1 MTYLQIK
8 SKKEYVILMYK
19 IAFIGNRDT
28 IIGFKLLGVSL
39 FPLKNKD
46 EAIEIL
52 NKLVKEEY
60 AVIFVT
66 EEIACQIVDEIN
78 MLQKTSFASITVV
91 PSKLEKKHLGQ
102 NILKKNIE
110 KAIGTDILFRKEVE

>member
-1 MTYLQIK
+1 
-8 SKKEYVILMYK
+8 MYK
-19 IAFIGNRDT
+19 IALIGNRDT
-28 IIGFKLLGVSL
+28 IIGFKLLGISL
-39 FPLKNKD
+39 FPINKKD
-46 EAIEIL
+46 EAVEIL
-52 NKLVKEEY
+52 NKIVKEEY

-91 PSKLEKKHLGQ
+91 VPSKLEKKHLGQ